1 MPINL
6 TDNIPTGSWCLYYHN
21 PVDTKWT
28 PDSYQMMGTVKTWGE
43 FLALTNE
50 IKDVTMQ
57 HGMVFW
63 MREGVP
69 PLYENHTNIKGGC
82 YSLRVSRQ
90 KAVHY
95 FMMYIISSMMGES
108 VNNKENIIQGV
119 SISPK
124 RIFDPKNN
132 QSFNV
137 IKIWNKDCMKFCK
150 SNELIVL
157 DNINQNSEIVYTPH
171 TQKKL

>member
-1 MPINL
+1 MSILL

-21 PVDTKWT
+21 PADTRWT
-28 PDSYQMMGTVKTWGE
+28 SDSYQLLGTVKTWGE
-43 FLALTNE
+43 FFALTNE
-50 IKDVTMQ
+50 IQDVSIQ
-57 HGMVFW
+57 HGMIFW

-69 PLYENHTNIKGGC
+69 PLYENHNNIKGGC
-82 YSLRVSRQ
+82 YSIRVSRQ
-90 KAVHY
+90 KSVYY
-95 FMMYIISSMMGES
+95 FMMYTISSMLGQTVE
-108 VNNKENIIQGV
+108 NKENIIQGV

-124 RIFDPKNN
+124 RIYDPKNN

-150 SNELIVL
+150 VSELVIL
-157 DNINQNSEIVYTPH
+157 DNINQTSEIVYTPH